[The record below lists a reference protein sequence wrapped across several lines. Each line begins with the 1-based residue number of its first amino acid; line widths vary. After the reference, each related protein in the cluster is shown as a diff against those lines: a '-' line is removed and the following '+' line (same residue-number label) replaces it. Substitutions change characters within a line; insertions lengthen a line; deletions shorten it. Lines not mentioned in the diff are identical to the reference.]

1 MIPTGTVLNGYEIV
15 GVLGGHAQ
23 TAGVYE
29 ARATSDGRSVALK
42 LYAAHLGRDRAFV
55 ERFLSE
61 LGILADLRHPRIAR
75 LEDAGE
81 SEHGLFLALE
91 LIRGQSLQ
99 DLIGDGV
106 LDGERTLELLG
117 PVAEALDE
125 AHAMGLV
132 HRDLKP
138 TSILLDSARHGEPV
152 ITGFDLGHAL
162 AGDLKY
168 GLHGTSEYR
177 APEQLAG
184 QQPTARSDVY
194 SLAGILYDCT
204 TSGQADRGGPA
215 EGGRRLSEPP
225 LALRKVLR
233 RGLAQDPAERHASAG
248 ELIRDAARALGAEA
262 TLVADREHPTRQGED
277 APERAPVSGSAPAA
291 RAARGA
297 GSAGGRPGRPR
308 SRLGLGLAAALAL
321 LVAGGVAM
329 ARGGDDDA
337 GNLSQSAEGAM
348 TARRDGISLTYP
360 ALWKPLERAPRVP
373 GLELEDPL
381 ALAPLG
387 GEGEAGLVAG
397 QVAEP
402 GPGLLPAGIR
412 ERIEGA
418 PPPRESVRLGRLEG
432 FRYRGA
438 RLVGSDKRFNIYAV
452 EHSGGAATVVCFA
465 DEAEADAVLPGC
477 ERIAASMELP
487 GRRTYGVSPNAAY
500 AERVNGAM
508 RTLNAA
514 RARARA
520 DFARARTP
528 DGQARVADR
537 LARSYAVAA
546 TALDREQ
553 VSPQVRSANGA
564 IVAALTATRDAY
576 RRTGAAA
583 RRGDRPA
590 YDAAR
595 ADVRRSEAG
604 VERALRRLRDVGYAV
619 S

>member
-1 MIPTGTVLNGYEIV
+1 MISTGTIVNGYEIV
-15 GVLGGHAQ
+15 GVLGGHAE

-29 ARATSDGRSVALK
+29 ARSTADGRGVALK
-42 LYAAHLGRDRAFV
+42 LYATHLSRDRAFV

-61 LGILADLRHPRIAR
+61 LGILADLHHPRIAR

-81 SEHGLFLALE
+81 SERGLFLALQ
-91 LIRGQSLQ
+91 LIRGESLQ
-99 DLIGDGV
+99 DLIRAG
-106 LDGERTLELLG
+106 LMSGERTLELLE

-138 TSILLDSARHGEPV
+138 TSILLDSTRDGEPV

-162 AGDLKY
+162 AGDLRY

-177 APEQLAG
+177 SPEQLAG

-194 SLAGILYDCT
+194 SLAGILYDCM
-204 TSGQADRGGPA
+204 TSGQAGGVEPS
-215 EGGRRLSEPP
+215 EGARRLNEPP

-248 ELIRDAARALGAEA
+248 ELIRDAARALGPDPGTPEPRAEEA
-262 TLVADREHPTRQGED
+262 GTVD
-277 APERAPVSGSAPAA
+277 APETAASAPAA
-291 RAARGA
+291 RAAGRA
-297 GSAGGRPGRPR
+297 RTPSAGLGTASR
-308 SRLGLGLAAALAL
+308 SRLGLGLAAVLAV
-321 LVAGGVAM
+321 LVAVGVAM
-329 ARGGDDDA
+329 AAGGDGERSEA
-337 GNLSQSAEGAM
+337 NRGAEGA
-348 TARRDGISLTYP
+348 TTVRRDGISLTYP
-360 ALWKPLERAPRVP
+360 SLWRPLERAPRVP
-373 GLELEDPL
+373 GLELESPL
-381 ALAPLG
+381 ALEPLG
-387 GEGEAGLVAG
+387 GDGEAGLVAG
-397 QVAEP
+397 QVAQP
-402 GPGLLPAGIR
+402 GPGLLPDSLR
-412 ERIEGA
+412 ERLEGES
-418 PPPRESVRLGRLEG
+418 PPRESVRLGRLEA

-438 RLVGSDKRFNIYAV
+438 RLSGSDKRFNIYAV

-477 ERIAASMELP
+477 ERIAASMQLP
-487 GRRTYGVSPNAAY
+487 GSRTYGVSPNAAY

-508 RTLNAA
+508 GTLNEA

-520 DFARARTP
+520 DFTRARTP

-537 LARSYAVAA
+537 LARSYGTAAA
-546 TALDREQ
+546 TLDREQ
-553 VSPQVRSANGA
+553 VTPQIRSANGA

-576 RRTGAAA
+576 RQTGAAA

-595 ADVRRSEAG
+595 AEVRRSEAA
-604 VERALRRLRDVGYAV
+604 VERSLRRLRDVGYAV